1 MARGWNGS
9 CEDWLHGDE
18 HWNHDI
24 VEEEDDS
31 DDYEP
36 VDDEELAEILEKIRV
51 KQRKEYWLYLQR
63 EYPAIERTKA

>member
-1 MARGWNGS
+1 MTRGWNGS

-24 VEEEDDS
+24 VEEVDDS

-36 VDDEELAEILEKIRV
+36 VDDEELAEIREKIRV

-63 EYPAIERTKA
+63 EYPAIERYKA

>member
-1 MARGWNGS
+1 MSGWNGS

-18 HWNHDI
+18 NWNDE
-24 VEEEDDS
+24 VLYTDGK
-31 DDYEP
+31 DYAP

-51 KQRKEYWLYLQR
+51 KQLKAYWLYLQR